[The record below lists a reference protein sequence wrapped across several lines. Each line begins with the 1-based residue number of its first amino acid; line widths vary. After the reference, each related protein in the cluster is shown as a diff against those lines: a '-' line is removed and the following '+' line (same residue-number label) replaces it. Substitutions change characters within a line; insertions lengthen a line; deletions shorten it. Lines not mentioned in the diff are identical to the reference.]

1 VQPQTSVWFSVIS
14 GIIFEV
20 NMVAEQKQALL
31 VTIFVVFYKF
41 ALSSTHLLPPCPTA
55 VPESL

>member
-1 VQPQTSVWFSVIS
+1 LNKFVAAFRAPTNLSTFSVIS

-31 VTIFVVFYKF
+31 ETIFCCF
-41 ALSSTHLLPPCPTA
+41 L
-55 VPESL
+55 